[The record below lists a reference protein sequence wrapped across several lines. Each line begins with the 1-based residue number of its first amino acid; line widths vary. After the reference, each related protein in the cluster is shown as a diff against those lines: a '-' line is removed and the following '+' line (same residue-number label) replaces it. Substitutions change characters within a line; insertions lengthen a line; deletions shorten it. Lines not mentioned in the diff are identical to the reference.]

1 MGVAVIDIGSGS
13 VRMLMDGKKQ
23 TVMTKL
29 GEGLNAAG
37 RLSEEAMART
47 IPVIGGFVGEA
58 ERSGHTVYVFATEAV
73 RAAENRRGF
82 ATFRITSGDKSINSR
97 LQNTARPCYDGMD
110 ICA

>member
-37 RLSEEAMART
+37 RLSEEAMAT
-47 IPVIGGFVGEA
+47 WDKVVI
-58 ERSGHTVYVFATEAV
+58 
-73 RAAENRRGF
+73 
-82 ATFRITSGDKSINSR
+82 K
-97 LQNTARPCYDGMD
+97 
-110 ICA
+110 